1 MEQNTNEFKI
11 HICDDIQQHALDLK
25 ENILQFHDDF
35 PSSISISLS
44 SDELLSY
51 LPKATG
57 AKTPDIIF
65 MDIRMPENDG
75 ITLGKMIKELCP
87 DTYLVFTTAYAEYA
101 IKGYEAAAFR
111 YLLKPIKPEALQEL
125 FTDIIADSLKSKK
138 IFIKGRKNS
147 AFVSLQDILY
157 ICAEDKYAIVYTK
170 RGHFISDMS
179 LNKYEEQLKDYGF
192 YRIHRKCL
200 VNTFHHRGMCSNR
213 VEISDGTILPISKSK
228 ISSYKAYVF
237 SVLHKNL
244 V

>member
-25 ENILQFHDDF
+25 ENILRFHDEF
-35 PSSISISLS
+35 PSTISTSSS
-44 SDELLSY
+44 SDEMLSY
-51 LPKATG
+51 VQSVTA
-57 AKTPDIIF
+57 ANTPDIIF
-65 MDIRMPENDG
+65 MDILMPGKDG
-75 ITLGKMIKELCP
+75 ITLGKIIKELCP

-111 YLLKPIKPEALQEL
+111 YLLKPIKPETLHEL
-125 FTDIIADSLKSKK
+125 FSDIKADSRKSKK

-147 AFVSLQDILY
+147 ALVSLQDILY

-170 RGHFISDMS
+170 SGHFISDTS
-179 LNKYEEQLKDYGF
+179 LNKYEEQLTDYGF

-200 VNTFHHRGMCSNR
+200 VNAFHHRGICGNR

-228 ISSYKAYVF
+228 ISAYKAYVF
-237 SVLHKNL
+237 SILHKYL
-244 V
+244 I